1 MIDIK
6 QFAELQ
12 KKSKNSFAEQR
23 QLLKKVISGQTVLC
37 SICQQPL
44 FLMTPEKNSTVNKE
58 NSGIGC
64 KKGCTTIL
72 LDFV

>member
-12 KKSKNSFAEQR
+12 KQSKNSFANQR
-23 QLLKKVISGQTVLC
+23 QLMKKVMAGQTVLC
-37 SICQQPL
+37 PKCQQPL
-44 FLMTPEKNSTVNKE
+44 YLLTPERCSTTSDE
-58 NSGIGC
+58 NSGIRC
-64 KKGCTTIL
+64 EKGCTEIQ